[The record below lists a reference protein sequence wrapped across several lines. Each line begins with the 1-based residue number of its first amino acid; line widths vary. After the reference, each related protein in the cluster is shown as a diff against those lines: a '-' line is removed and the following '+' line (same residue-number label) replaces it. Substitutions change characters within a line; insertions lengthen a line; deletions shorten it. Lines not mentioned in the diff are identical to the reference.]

1 MKLSRGGV
9 FRAMACASAV
19 AGMVVL
25 ASSAASAADGGGT
38 SVASASLVR
47 PGVPEYGNTASGS
60 VAQPPNAQCNSNI
73 QFWKI
78 PLLAGDQVTVTGR
91 AISPASN
98 INVWFYPPGTTD
110 ASFSS
115 GNFPNPDW
123 SGSTNGGPTAGG
135 TLGQSI
141 VFTVPATGVYPVLIG
156 QCGGQDGPYE
166 FEVSVK
172 QAALYSA
179 HTGGAQS
186 VSRATLVRAG
196 VREFGNS
203 YSGPSS
209 QPPNAQ
215 CNSNIQFWK
224 IPLLAGDQV
233 TVTGRAISPASN
245 INVWFYPVGT
255 TDESFTSGNFPNP
268 HWSGSTNGGPTA
280 GGTLGQSIVFTVPA
294 TGVYPVLI
302 GQCGGQDGPYE
313 FQVSVRHAAV
323 LYSRSLLR
331 TGVTGDL
338 IAYVRTPGGHPI
350 SDPSLVVTLY
360 GFWRDNSVLPVSKH
374 LVAKAHVSGGVVR
387 LPFHLPAAT
396 VHKAVT
402 FILVAAGPD
411 YLPSNHLNV
420 KDIVS

>member
-25 ASSAASAADGGGT
+25 ASSAASATDGGGT

-60 VAQPPNAQCNSNI
+60 VAQPSNAQCNSNI

-172 QAALYSA
+172 
-179 HTGGAQS
+179 
-186 VSRATLVRAG
+186 
-196 VREFGNS
+196 
-203 YSGPSS
+203 
-209 QPPNAQ
+209 
-215 CNSNIQFWK
+215 
-224 IPLLAGDQV
+224 
-233 TVTGRAISPASN
+233 
-245 INVWFYPVGT
+245 
-255 TDESFTSGNFPNP
+255 
-268 HWSGSTNGGPTA
+268 
-280 GGTLGQSIVFTVPA
+280 
-294 TGVYPVLI
+294 
-302 GQCGGQDGPYE
+302 
-313 FQVSVRHAAV
+313 HAAV

-374 LVAKAHVSGGVVR
+374 VVAKAHVSGGVVK

-402 FILVAAGPD
+402 FVLVAAGPD